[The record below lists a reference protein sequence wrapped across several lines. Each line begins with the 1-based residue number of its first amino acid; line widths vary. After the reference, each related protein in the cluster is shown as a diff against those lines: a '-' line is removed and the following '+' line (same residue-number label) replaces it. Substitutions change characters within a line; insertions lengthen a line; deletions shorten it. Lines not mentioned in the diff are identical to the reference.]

1 MVILTLLEPE
11 RQTPLQQWRFDSE
24 SVIRIGRS
32 PDNQVVL
39 EHDQISR
46 FHVELR
52 QVSDTQ
58 WQLVSRGTNGTFI
71 DGNQVEQTAI
81 ADGTLFH
88 LARRGP
94 LLKFQLQAATAT
106 PQPVA
111 QPQPP
116 PSTLQVIP
124 TNEQV
129 QLQARLEQ
137 LTQERSQ
144 LQAQLEQATA
154 EKTRLQATLNAIA
167 AQFPVSSLQEQQ
179 QESVTRLAELQH
191 TSAALQAETT
201 FVQSLPQHAETGL
214 VTLTKSEQK
223 RLLDTLSLLAGDL
236 EKQRLQTIQSQ
247 QQLVKALQA
256 LKQLEAHLKANQ
268 ALANQLPTQSGTDTL
283 IDTIQQKLKELDQE
297 LARIH
302 ELYSASQAK
311 KIFSF

>member
-116 PSTLQVIP
+116 PSTPQVIP
-124 TNEQV
+124 INRPANINPQGAASHV
-129 QLQARLEQ
+129 
-137 LTQERSQ
+137 
-144 LQAQLEQATA
+144 QLEQAN
-154 EKTRLQATLNAIA
+154 R
-167 AQFPVSSLQEQQ
+167 
-179 QESVTRLAELQH
+179 
-191 TSAALQAETT
+191 
-201 FVQSLPQHAETGL
+201 
-214 VTLTKSEQK
+214 EQK
-223 RLLDTLSLLAGDL
+223 GNL
-236 EKQRLQTIQSQ
+236 
-247 QQLVKALQA
+247 
-256 LKQLEAHLKANQ
+256 
-268 ALANQLPTQSGTDTL
+268 
-283 IDTIQQKLKELDQE
+283 
-297 LARIH
+297 
-302 ELYSASQAK
+302 
-311 KIFSF
+311 